1 MTGARGEGRGARNLG
16 TSAGEAGED
25 QIEYLLHQS
34 TQGHHFIFDH
44 HDVAVVLRKDEDGAP
59 LDIKHMDKVQGLLTG
74 LLGKKSILEKRS
86 FLDTL
91 ARDDYELL
99 VKAYF
104 QLVDK
109 TILANS
115 QLRH

>member
-1 MTGARGEGRGARNLG
+1 M
-16 TSAGEAGED
+16 D
-25 QIEYLLHQS
+25 QIEYLLFQS
-34 TQGHHFIFDH
+34 TQGLHFIFDH
-44 HDVAVVLRKDEDGAP
+44 SDVAHVLKRGDDGKP
-59 LDIKHMDKVQGLLTG
+59 LDIKLMDKVQGLLTG
-74 LLGKKSILEKRS
+74 LLGKPTMTEKRS
-86 FLDTL
+86 YIDSL
-91 ARDDYELL
+91 ARADYELL

>member
-1 MTGARGEGRGARNLG
+1 VGGAEGNV
-16 TSAGEAGED
+16 D

-34 TQGHHFIFDH
+34 TQGLHFIFDH
-44 HDVAVVLRKDEDGAP
+44 HEVACVLRKDEEGAP
-59 LDIKHMDKVQGLLTG
+59 LDIKLMDKVQGLLTG
-74 LLGKKSILEKRS
+74 LLGKQTISEKRS
-86 FLDTL
+86 YLESL
-91 ARDDYELL
+91 PRNDYELL

>member
-1 MTGARGEGRGARNLG
+1 MTGARGEGRGDDQ
-16 TSAGEAGED
+16 TE

-34 TQGHHFIFDH
+34 TQGLHFIFDH
-44 HDVAVVLRKDEDGAP
+44 HDVASVLRKDEDGAP
-59 LDIKHMDKVQGLLTG
+59 LDIKLMDKVQGLLTG
-74 LLGKKSILEKRS
+74 LLGKQTLSEKRS
-86 FLDTL
+86 YLESL
-91 ARDDYELL
+91 GRADYELL

>member
-1 MTGARGEGRGARNLG
+1 MTGARGEGRGARNLN
-16 TSAGEAGED
+16 SAGADGSVD
-25 QIEYLLHQS
+25 QIDYLLHQS
-34 TQGHHFIFDH
+34 SQGLHFIFDH
-44 HDVAVVLRKDEDGAP
+44 HEIANVLRKDEDSKP

-74 LLGKKSILEKRS
+74 LLGKQSITEKRS
-86 FLDTL
+86 FLERL
-91 ARDDYELL
+91 PRNDYELL

-115 QLRH
+115 HLRH

>member
-1 MTGARGEGRGARNLG
+1 MTGARGEGRGAK
-16 TSAGEAGED
+16 AGEEHVD

-34 TQGHHFIFDH
+34 TQGLHFIFDH
-44 HDVAVVLRKDEDGAP
+44 HEVALVLRKDEDGRP
-59 LDIKHMDKVQGLLTG
+59 LDIKLMDKVQGLLTG
-74 LLGKKSILEKRS
+74 LLGKQSITEKRS
-86 FLDTL
+86 FLESL
-91 ARDDYELL
+91 PRKDYELL

>member
-1 MTGARGEGRGARNLG
+1 MTGARGEGRGRRGSVSVN
-16 TSAGEAGED
+16 GEGQVD
-25 QIEYLLHQS
+25 QIEYLLQQS
-34 TQGHHFIFDH
+34 TQGLHFIFDH
-44 HDVAVVLRKDEDGAP
+44 HDVARVLRKDEEGAP
-59 LDIKHMDKVQGLLTG
+59 LDIKLMDKVQGLLTG
-74 LLGKKSILEKRS
+74 LLGKQTIVEKRS
-86 FLDTL
+86 YLDSL
-91 ARDDYELL
+91 IRDDYELL

>member
-1 MTGARGEGRGARNLG
+1 MTGARGEGRGVRG
-16 TSAGEAGED
+16 SIDGPGGQVE
-25 QIEYLLHQS
+25 QIEYLLQQS
-34 TQGHHFIFDH
+34 TQGLHFIFDH
-44 HDVAVVLRKDEDGAP
+44 HEVANVLRKEDDGQP
-59 LDIKHMDKVQGLLTG
+59 LDIKLMDKVQGLLSG
-74 LLGKKSILEKRS
+74 LLGKLSITEKRS
-86 FLDTL
+86 FLESL
-91 ARDDYELL
+91 PRKDYELL

>member
-1 MTGARGEGRGARNLG
+1 MTGARGEGRED
-16 TSAGEAGED
+16 SQVD
-25 QIEYLLHQS
+25 QIEYLLQQS
-34 TQGHHFIFDH
+34 TQGLHFIFDH
-44 HDVAVVLRKDEDGAP
+44 HDVARVLRQDDEGTP
-59 LDIKHMDKVQGLLTG
+59 LDLKLMDKVQGLLTG
-74 LLGKKSILEKRS
+74 LLGKQTMVEKRS
-86 FLDTL
+86 YLDSL
-91 ARDDYELL
+91 VRDDYELL

>member
-1 MTGARGEGRGARNLG
+1 MTGARGEGRGARGLAD
-16 TSAGEAGED
+16 SAGGSLD
-25 QIEYLLHQS
+25 QIEYLLQQS
-34 TQGHHFIFDH
+34 TQGLHFIFDH
-44 HDVAVVLRKDEDGAP
+44 HDVANVLRKDEDGRP
-59 LDIKHMDKVQGLLTG
+59 LDIKLMDKVQGLLTG
-74 LLGKKSILEKRS
+74 LLGKHSITEKRS
-86 FLDTL
+86 FLESL
-91 ARDDYELL
+91 PRKDYELL

>member
-1 MTGARGEGRGARNLG
+1 MTGARGEGRGLKDSSCG
-16 TSAGEAGED
+16 PLD
-25 QIEYLLHQS
+25 QIEYLLFQS
-34 TQGHHFIFDH
+34 TQGLHFIFDH
-44 HDVAVVLRKDEDGAP
+44 SDVAMVLKRDNDGRP
-59 LDIKHMDKVQGLLTG
+59 LDIKLMDKVQGLLSG
-74 LLGKKSILEKRS
+74 LLGKQTMTEKRS
-86 FLDTL
+86 YIDGLP
-91 ARDDYELL
+91 RGDYELL

>member
-1 MTGARGEGRGARNLG
+1 MTGARGEGRGARSVSG
-16 TSAGEAGED
+16 AEGSVD

-34 TQGHHFIFDH
+34 TQGLHFIFDH
-44 HDVAVVLRKDEDGAP
+44 HDVANVLRKDDDGKP
-59 LDIKHMDKVQGLLTG
+59 LDIKLMDKVQVLLTG
-74 LLGKKSILEKRS
+74 LLGKQTISEKRS
-86 FLDTL
+86 YLESLT
-91 ARDDYELL
+91 RKDYELL

-115 QLRH
+115 LLKH

>member
-1 MTGARGEGRGARNLG
+1 
-16 TSAGEAGED
+16 
-25 QIEYLLHQS
+25 
-34 TQGHHFIFDH
+34 
-44 HDVAVVLRKDEDGAP
+44 
-59 LDIKHMDKVQGLLTG
+59 MDKVQGLLTG
-74 LLGKKSILEKRS
+74 LLGKQTISEKRS
-86 FLDTL
+86 YLESL
-91 ARDDYELL
+91 PRNDYELL